1 MERTKIIK
9 YNNKLYALLDEVE
22 YKGITYY
29 NALEVVDNKLTQSYA
44 IIKKYMKNGN
54 EMCSYVTEP
63 KELVGSLKLLLNN
76 VAKETKDVLLP
87 EGSIFTINDRQY
99 MNAAYIPLK
108 GNIYMVLV
116 CAKPVVDVMVAKVMS
131 GKNEANQMEL
141 QDATGTDEGIA
152 VLKAHSMIFAE
163 SK

>member
-22 YKGITYY
+22 HKGVTYY
-29 NALEVVDNKLTQSYA
+29 NALEVVDSKLTQTYA
-44 IIKKYMKNGN
+44 IIKKYMKNGE
-54 EMCSYVTEP
+54 EMCCYVTDH
-63 KELVGSLKLLLNN
+63 KELVGSLRLLMDKI
-76 VAKETKDVLLP
+76 VKDTKNVLLP

-99 MNAAYIPLK
+99 LNMAYIPFK

-116 CAKPVVDVMVAKVMS
+116 SAKPVVDVMVAKVMS
-131 GKNEANQMEL
+131 GKNENNQMEL
-141 QDATGTDEGIA
+141 QDATGTEEGIA

-163 SK
+163 NK